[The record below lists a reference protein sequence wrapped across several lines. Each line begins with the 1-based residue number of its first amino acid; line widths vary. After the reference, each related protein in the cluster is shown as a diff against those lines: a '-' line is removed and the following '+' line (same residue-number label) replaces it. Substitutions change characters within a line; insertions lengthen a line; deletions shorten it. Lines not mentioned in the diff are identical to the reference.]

1 MSIFNSH
8 TSKEDAGITPNLLDA
23 ITDAYNRND
32 IDAVMYFFAEDA
44 VFDHAAGPN
53 INGTRFEGIETI
65 RGIFQGLFNNVESVQ
80 WTPIDIR
87 ISGDKAYC
95 EFHRIAKLKSG
106 EFQDFLSI
114 DVLTF
119 RDGLIIHKD
128 TYYKNRTVNE

>member
-1 MSIFNSH
+1 MSILNSH
-8 TSKEDAGITPNLLDA
+8 TSEEEVRITPNLLDA

-32 IDAVMYFFAEDA
+32 IDAVMSFFAEDA

-53 INGTRFEGIETI
+53 INGTRFEGLETI

-80 WTPIDIR
+80 WKPIDTR
-87 ISGDKAYC
+87 VSGDKAYC

-106 EFQDFLSI
+106 EVQDFLSI

-128 TYYKNRTVNE
+128 TYYKNRTN

>member
-1 MSIFNSH
+1 MSIFNSK
-8 TSKEDAGITPNLLDA
+8 TSTEEAGITPTLLDS

-32 IDAVMYFFAEDA
+32 IDAVMSFFAKDA
-44 VFDHAAGPN
+44 VFDHASGPD
-53 INGTRFEGIETI
+53 INGTRFEGLETI

-80 WTPIDIR
+80 WTPIETR

-106 EFQDFLSI
+106 EVQDFLSI

-119 RDGLIIHKD
+119 RNGLIIHKD
-128 TYYKNRTVNE
+128 TYYKNRAS

>member
-8 TSKEDAGITPNLLDA
+8 TSKEEAGITPNLLDA

-32 IDAVMYFFAEDA
+32 IDAVMSFFAEDA
-44 VFDHAAGPN
+44 IFDHAAGPN
-53 INGTRFEGIETI
+53 INGTRFVGLVTI

-80 WTPIDIR
+80 WTPIDTR
-87 ISGDKAYC
+87 VSGDKAYC

-106 EFQDFLSI
+106 EVQDFLSI
-114 DVLTF
+114 DILTF

-128 TYYKNRTVNE
+128 TYYKNRTN

>member
-8 TSKEDAGITPNLLDA
+8 TSKEDAGITPNLLDS
-23 ITDAYNRND
+23 ITDAYNKND
-32 IDAVMYFFAEDA
+32 IDAVMSFFDEDA

-53 INGTRFEGIETI
+53 INGTRFEGLETI

-80 WTPIDIR
+80 WTPIDTR
-87 ISGDKAYC
+87 VSGDKAYC

-106 EFQDFLSI
+106 EVQDFLSI

-119 RDGLIIHKD
+119 KDGLIIHKD
-128 TYYKNRTVNE
+128 TYYKNRTS

>member
-32 IDAVMYFFAEDA
+32 IDAVMSFFAKDA
-44 VFDHAAGPN
+44 VFDHASGPD
-53 INGTRFEGIETI
+53 INGTRFEGLETI

-80 WTPIDIR
+80 WTPIDTR

-106 EFQDFLSI
+106 KVQDFLSI

-119 RDGLIIHKD
+119 RDGLIVHKD
-128 TYYKNRTVNE
+128 TFYKNRTT

>member
-1 MSIFNSH
+1 MSIFNSK
-8 TSKEDAGITPNLLDA
+8 TSTEEAGITPTLLDA

-32 IDAVMYFFAEDA
+32 IDAVMSFFAKDA
-44 VFDHAAGPN
+44 VFDHASGPD
-53 INGTRFEGIETI
+53 IYGTRFEGLETI

-80 WTPIDIR
+80 WTPIETR

-95 EFHRIAKLKSG
+95 EFHRVAKLKSG
-106 EFQDFLSI
+106 EVQDFLSI

-128 TYYKNRTVNE
+128 TYYKNRTS

>member
-1 MSIFNSH
+1 MSIFNSQ

-32 IDAVMYFFAEDA
+32 IDAVMSFFAEDA

-53 INGTRFEGIETI
+53 TNGTRFEGLDTI

-80 WTPIDIR
+80 WTPIDTR
-87 ISGDKAYC
+87 MSGDKAYC

-106 EFQDFLSI
+106 EVQDFLSI

-128 TYYKNRTVNE
+128 TYYKNRTS

>member
-1 MSIFNSH
+1 MSIFNTK
-8 TSKEDAGITPNLLDA
+8 TSTEEAGITPTLLDA

-32 IDAVMYFFAEDA
+32 IDAVMSFFAKDA
-44 VFDHAAGPN
+44 VFDHASGPD
-53 INGTRFEGIETI
+53 INGTRFEGLETI
-65 RGIFQGLFNNVESVQ
+65 RVIFQGLFNNVESVQ
-80 WTPIDIR
+80 WTPIETR

-106 EFQDFLSI
+106 EVQDFLSI

-128 TYYKNRTVNE
+128 TFYKNRTT

>member
-1 MSIFNSH
+1 MSIFNPQ
-8 TSKEDAGITPNLLDA
+8 TSNEEAGITPNLLDA

-32 IDAVMYFFAEDA
+32 IDAVMSFFAEDA

-53 INGTRFEGIETI
+53 INGTRFGGLETI

-80 WTPIDIR
+80 WTPIDTR
-87 ISGDKAYC
+87 VSGDKAYC

-106 EFQDFLSI
+106 EVQDFLSI
-114 DVLTF
+114 DILTF

-128 TYYKNRTVNE
+128 TYYKNRTN